1 MIVSLLFLIKRH
13 LHWPKFAN
21 QFCQNAAYW
30 GLKSLPSCIIGQNFW
45 LIMLICNA
53 PVKGTAYITNIDFWK
68 MVIFCNQQTS
78 HLRGAV
84 RKKPL
89 PIVGIREKPM
99 GGTHFTNNWD
109 IFFILCYF
117 EHIFFMKKVEMGSG
131 PPPLVV
137 SKSQI
142 WPLIF

>member
-89 PIVGIREKPM
+89 PIVGISRNQWVGPISQII
-99 GGTHFTNNWD
+99 GIYSLFYVISST
-109 IFFILCYF
+109 IFFL
-117 EHIFFMKKVEMGSG
+117 KKVEMGSG
-131 PPPLVV
+131 PPPL
-137 SKSQI
+137 
-142 WPLIF
+142 LFRNHNFGR